1 MKRSSALCVLLVL
14 ALVLASVIAG
24 DQRLDIEDGYAQGE
38 LKKAKDGVEEVET
51 TEIGGLALD
60 AIGSS
65 GASAPYISN
74 LAIPCTGQEF
84 DNMADYLDAMAGAYE
99 QMVQHYSTISTN
111 MVVAQDGFIQQCWIC
126 NKAIEQVKG
135 LGLDSC
141 DPRLGG
147 EGLTAMKV
155 ASEGLGPAL
164 CDQAAGRRCE
174 VKGLDEC
181 RPDEGREVGGGEDEA
196 TGSGSGSG
204 ADQGTGTGTGDGEST
219 QSGSGGGK
227 LVEPLRGTSQSQWKT
242 YGAAGRHRGIDIH
255 VPAGTATY
263 AVADGTLVY
272 SERGHTKWTTPPD
285 TPNSV
290 LLKFDKPLKYKGK
303 TYYFAWYTH
312 MKSLA
317 FHVPDGSG
325 GKHVTAGTNL
335 GAVGLGNKVPHL
347 HFAILIARPQ
357 GPGQYMDPLDIK
369 AYYSGGGGSTAGQTE
384 DPSEG
389 EQGAFGCQGGDMG
402 KLGSSSLG
410 ACAPYMKTVERYMA
424 KHGLNGRVD
433 PLQIAALMMQESS
446 CNPSVNCGGI
456 MQVDHPCRVDKSS
469 PLYCAC
475 KGNADLGIDLGLKE
489 LAANLNKAGSLG
501 ASSSEALSFVQFG
514 YNRGM
519 GAMETAINY
528 RKGGASSFDSMMRSC
543 EKYYGAG
550 TKWNNANYYCR
561 KRGHGPYYPELVQ
574 ERFEQACRDIGGTP
588 GSGGPAFQHSTGS
601 APELKESKSVEEA
614 AECPLCAAVPC
625 AFASACEIGD
635 PSEGE
640 KCDTKDACG
649 EVLRFK
655 KDEEKGTYEC
665 VVKPGEEGDCCI
677 REKATCPS
685 KCNGDCKIANA
696 TVVAAS
702 ARSVITAPSMLLA
715 CQRAMSDLWDACAVG
730 SSDVLGGITLDPC
743 TMAERT
749 GRGQAALDQRTAA
762 ISAVAR
768 QLRLLAGDVR
778 SSMRTGAPPPGLEQ
792 HVNDLVGM
800 LEKGGQGGNSVTE
813 FQYELTALVTLAGDP
828 LIRDVSTPGMARNSD
843 SIGYTGVNIGPI
855 SLNVPMSS
863 NRRYDVDDSSTGQ
876 NGDRDDVGI
885 IVSNELL
892 SANVSYRGSGVW
904 GDFCGR
910 YNVKDRTTVAKER
923 AAGGSSSSSGG
934 SKGVPELRQL
944 VRRITSD
951 APVAGCGRPTGRC
964 ESELE
969 EGVELLDVNVD
980 AWSSGHVAALM
991 NLARLDPDKL
1001 FMDMQDCFRYKT
1013 RRPPTAPNDAQLSPG
1028 QCQEACQLC
1037 FGTTGSHC
1045 HPELS
1050 LCVCHTGSGHHLIDM
1065 NCPINWDQEA
1075 LELARQC
1082 CAPEGTEGTAGQLGA
1097 VPPARSSYQPMSG
1110 PTSGASV
1117 CQSPYGAA
1125 GMTYDVC
1132 VGTTSETGLC
1142 CLEGLTER
1150 PVGKIECEPREVP
1163 CDEACLDQHKDNS
1176 TAARKCIKKC
1186 NMGNVTATP
1195 TPTPSPTP
1203 SPTPNA
1209 TVTPSP
1215 TPNATVS
1222 PTPMPSVMPTP
1233 TPEPEDEL
1241 NDTLECKRDC
1251 LAGNETDVRGA
1262 LDCMRTCDPS
1272 NSTCEDTCARERP
1285 DPVLLRPCL
1294 EACVGLGDGETDI
1307 ICEEGCVI
1315 KFGAGSGDAR
1325 TCMRKCDDVQ
1335 VACEERCL
1343 GEDDVDIQHTCLV
1356 DCGRDPAC
1364 VTDCG
1369 IRFPE
1374 DRNARDGCFKGC
1386 DPANATIAC
1395 MENCTSSG
1403 GNEKE
1408 CAKLCKAVS
1417 PEVTVSEVALLRGSE
1432 ETRTFYANE
1441 SVRVRAVVNNTG
1453 DYSFTGRA
1461 VARLRVIGECD
1472 CPPCPDTYECGCACE
1487 EEVIELRDVPI
1498 RPLAPGD
1505 SWAYISDPI
1514 QLEPWMANA
1523 TVQLELDVVDDE
1535 GEGVATAAGPLTHV
1549 VEMGEVSVT
1558 HGAFVSTDS
1567 DEEVTDGN
1575 PGMEVV
1581 GRLVVTTQ
1589 MFPVS
1594 VETYAVIGAS
1604 QELAGTRAARTID
1617 APGEELVV
1625 ETAPFQLTGDL
1636 LGWVLHI
1643 GVRVTGGDGSVLLD
1657 TVLDEQG
1664 FDPERCTGR
1673 VMTSW
1678 CVGERSRVMLG
1689 YPRAY
1694 LEVKRP
1700 QLRIAEAVFRDA
1712 DGRPITTAV
1721 LRQPVSFEI
1730 DVRNLAHVPFS
1741 GSVEVAPRLEDGMD
1755 VIGGL
1760 VQQDLSEL
1768 ARGGTVTLRSSVF
1781 GAFGDPEGGSA
1792 MGLHVTATDGDGSLW
1807 IDDDADPT
1815 LFPNARVIQ
1824 EKEIEFDDTARQT
1837 IDATFDLGGCR
1848 LEVVCEDCLST
1859 CELHIDNNDCTLE
1872 TRSCGCTCAPRRR

>member
-1 MKRSSALCVLLVL
+1 ML
-14 ALVLASVIAG
+14 APVIAG
-24 DQRLDIEDGYAQGE
+24 KQQLDVEDGHEQGK
-38 LKKAKDGVEEVET
+38 LKNATAGVEEVRT
-51 TEIGGLALD
+51 TEIGGLTLD
-60 AIGSS
+60 GIGGS
-65 GASAPYISN
+65 GAAGPPISN
-74 LAIPCTGQEF
+74 LAIPCTGQVF
-84 DNMADYLDAMAGAYE
+84 DNMADYLDAMASAYE
-99 QMVQHYSTISTN
+99 QMAWHYTTISTN
-111 MVVAQDGFIQQCWIC
+111 LNVAQDGFIKQCWAC
-126 NKAIEQVKG
+126 NKAIEQVQG
-135 LGLDSC
+135 LGLGEC

-147 EGLTAMKV
+147 DGLTAAQIAGEGIGPSLCHMV
-155 ASEGLGPAL
+155 AEAK
-164 CDQAAGRRCE
+164 CE
-174 VKGLDEC
+174 VKALKEC
-181 RPDEGREVGGGEDEA
+181 RPDEEREVEED
-196 TGSGSGSG
+196 SG
-204 ADQGTGTGTGDGEST
+204 DGTGDDGAGST
-219 QSGSGGGK
+219 TDDEQQPSGDQGSSGDLHFPIK
-227 LVEPLRGTSQSQWKT
+227 GTSASQWKT

-255 VPAGTATY
+255 VPAGTPAY
-263 AVADGTLVY
+263 AIADGTLVY
-272 SERGHTKWTTPPD
+272 SERGHTTWTKPPD
-285 TPNSV
+285 TPNSI
-290 LLKFDKPLKYKGK
+290 LLKFDKPIKNKGK

-317 FHVPDGSG
+317 LHVPDGSG
-325 GKHVTAGTNL
+325 GRHVSKGTNL
-335 GAVGLGNKVPHL
+335 GTVGLGNKVPHL
-347 HFAILIARPQ
+347 HFGILIARPQ
-357 GPGQYMDPLDIK
+357 GPGQYMEPLEIRDLFFK
-369 AYYSGGGGSTAGQTE
+369 GGADGGGADDDGSGE
-384 DPSEG
+384 D
-389 EQGAFGCQGGDMG
+389 QGTYGCQGGDMS
-402 KLGSSSLG
+402 KLGSTSLA
-410 ACAPYMKTVERYMA
+410 ACAPYMGTVEKYMA
-424 KHGLNGRVD
+424 KHGLNGRID

-469 PLYCAC
+469 SLYCAC

-489 LAANLNKAGSLG
+489 LAANLNKAQSMG
-501 ASSSEALSFVQFG
+501 ASSSDALTFVQFG

-519 GAMETAINY
+519 GAMESAISYN
-528 RKGGASSFDSMMRSC
+528 KGGASTYDAMMRSC

-550 TKWNNANYYCR
+550 TKWNDADYYCR
-561 KRGHGPYYPELVQ
+561 KKGHGPRYPEIIQ
-574 ERFEQACRDIGGTP
+574 ERFEDACRQIGGTP
-588 GSGGPAFQHSTGS
+588 TSGGPATHATSGPVYKITK
-601 APELKESKSVEEA
+601 AKSVDEA
-614 AECPLCAAVPC
+614 VTCPLCAAVPC
-625 AFASACEIGD
+625 SYGKECKVGN
-635 PSEGE
+635 PSEGGTL
-640 KCDTKDACG
+640 DTKDVCG
-649 EVLRFK
+649 EVLRAE
-655 KDEEKGTYEC
+655 KDEETGAYKC
-665 VVKPGEEGDCCI
+665 IFKPGEQGDCCI
-677 REKATCPS
+677 RKDATCPS
-685 KCNGDCKIANA
+685 KCKGDCDIANA
-696 TVVAAS
+696 TLRTIS
-702 ARSVITAPSMLLA
+702 ARATVSLPSVLVA
-715 CQRAMSDLWDACAVG
+715 CQRAMADLHDACSAG
-730 SSDVLGGITLDPC
+730 GSDVIGERVLDPC
-743 TMAERT
+743 SLADST
-749 GRGQAALDQRTAA
+749 GRNRAALDQRTQM
-762 ISAVAR
+762 ISALSS
-768 QLRLLAGDVR
+768 QLRMLARDVR
-778 SSMRTGAPPPGLEQ
+778 SSMRTGTPPPGLEQ

-800 LEKGGQGGNSVTE
+800 LEKGGSSSVTE
-813 FQYELTALVTLAGDP
+813 FQYELTALVTLTGDP
-828 LIRDVSTPGMARNSD
+828 LIRDVANPGTPRNSD
-843 SIGYTGVNIGPI
+843 AIGYTDANTGPTTG
-855 SLNVPMSS
+855 SSVPMSS
-863 NRRYDVDDSSTGQ
+863 TWRRYDVSDSTTGQ
-876 NGDRDDVGI
+876 DDAREDTGI
-885 IVSNELL
+885 VVASELK
-892 SANVSYRGSGVW
+892 SARIGYRGSGPW
-904 GDFCGR
+904 DGFCGK
-910 YNVKDRTTVAKER
+910 YNVKNRTAVAKER
-923 AAGGSSSSSGG
+923 KSGTSASSGG

-944 VRRITSD
+944 NRRITSD
-951 APVAGCGRPTGRC
+951 APVAGYGQAPGRC
-964 ESELE
+964 ESELVD
-969 EGVELLDVNVD
+969 GAELRDVNVD
-980 AWSSGHVAALM
+980 AWSPGHVAALQ

-1001 FMDMQDCFRYKT
+1001 FMDMQDCFRYNT
-1013 RRPPTAPNDAQLSPG
+1013 PQRPTGPDDQQLSPG

-1037 FGTTGSHC
+1037 FGTKGSHC

-1050 LCVCHTGSGHHLIDM
+1050 LCVCHTGSGHHPIDM
-1065 NCPINWDQEA
+1065 NCPINWGLEA

-1082 CAPEGTEGTAGQLGA
+1082 CALEGTEGAGGQPGTA
-1097 VPPARSSYQPMSG
+1097 PPAQPAYQPMSG
-1110 PTSGASV
+1110 STSGASV
-1117 CQSPYGAA
+1117 CQTPARAA

-1163 CDEACLDQHKDNS
+1163 CDEACLDQHKNNS
-1176 TAARKCIKKC
+1176 TAARECIKKC
-1186 NMGNVTATP
+1186 NMGNVTVTP

-1233 TPEPEDEL
+1233 TPEPEEEGA
-1241 NDTLECKRDC
+1241 NETLECKRDC

-1262 LDCMRTCDPS
+1262 LDCMRACDPS

-1294 EACVGLGDGETDI
+1294 EACVGLGDGEADI

-1315 KFGAGSGDAR
+1315 KFGSGSDDAR
-1325 TCMRKCDDVQ
+1325 TCMRKCDEVQ

-1343 GEDDVDIQHTCLV
+1343 DEDDLDIQHTCLV

-1374 DRNARDGCFKGC
+1374 DRDARDGCFKGC

-1395 MENCTSSG
+1395 MENCTISG

-1417 PEVTVSEVALLRGSE
+1417 PEVTVSEVALLRGDE

-1453 DYSFTGRA
+1453 DYPFTGRA

-1505 SWAYISDPI
+1505 SWAYLSDPI

-1549 VEMGEVSVT
+1549 VEMGEVSIT
-1558 HGAFVSTDS
+1558 HGAFVATDS

-1575 PGMEVV
+1575 PGMQVV

-1589 MFPVS
+1589 VFPVS
-1594 VETYAVIGAS
+1594 VEMYAVIGAS

-1643 GVRVTGGDGSVLLD
+1643 GVRVTDGDGSVLLD
-1657 TVLDEQG
+1657 TMLDEQG

-1678 CVGERSRVMLG
+1678 CVRERSRVMLG

-1694 LEVKRP
+1694 LEVKRSH
-1700 QLRIAEAVFRDA
+1700 LRIAEAVFRDA
-1712 DGRPITTAV
+1712 DGRPITAAV
-1721 LRQPVSFEI
+1721 LRQPVSFEVN
-1730 DVRNLAHVPFS
+1730 VRNLAHVPFS
-1741 GSVEVAPRLEDGMD
+1741 GSVEAAPRLEDGMD
-1755 VIGGL
+1755 VVGGL
-1760 VQQDLSEL
+1760 VGQDVTGL

-1781 GAFGDPEGGSA
+1781 GAFGDPEGGTA

-1815 LFPNARVIQ
+1815 LFPNARVTLG
-1824 EKEIEFDDTARQT
+1824 EGPELEDTARQT
-1837 IDATFDLGGCR
+1837 IDATFDMGGCR
-1848 LEVVCEDCLST
+1848 LEVVCEGCLPT
-1859 CELHIDNNDCTLE
+1859 CELHIDNEDCTLE